1 MENRSISDR
10 FGIPHSF
17 APDLSVGEAIVAA
30 FGALARIFLGS
41 LLFAVWGV
49 YAIRAFDA
57 IQSHF
62 WRVVILIPLFLLFAF
77 SLGALMLVIS
87 AAVRR
92 ISPRRA

>member
-17 APDLSVGEAIVAA
+17 PPDLSVAEAVVAA
-30 FGALARIFLGS
+30 FGALARIFFGS
-41 LLFAVWGV
+41 LLFAFWGV
-49 YAIRAFDA
+49 YSIRSFDA

-62 WRVVILIPLFLLFAF
+62 WRIVILIPLFLLFAF
-77 SLGALMLVIS
+77 SFGALMLVIS
-87 AAVRR
+87 AVVRR